1 MVLKKMSNV
10 VSPKKENK
18 NKKKNMENVRKH
30 NVIKLLTN
38 KVEIIYLVSETSYY
52 IAKSFCENII
62 FLWKRISNKNE
73 KNIET
78 HE

>member
-62 FLWKRISNKNE
+62 FL
-73 KNIET
+73 
-78 HE
+78 

>member
-10 VSPKKENK
+10 VSPKKEKK

-62 FLWKRISNKNE
+62 FL
-73 KNIET
+73 
-78 HE
+78 

>member
-18 NKKKNMENVRKH
+18 NKKKNLENVRKH

-52 IAKSFCENII
+52 IAKSFCENVLAIKM
-62 FLWKRISNKNE
+62 KR
-73 KNIET
+73 T
-78 HE
+78 

>member
-38 KVEIIYLVSETSYY
+38 KVEIIHLVSETRYY
-52 IAKSFCENII
+52 IQNLFVK
-62 FLWKRISNKNE
+62 
-73 KNIET
+73 T
-78 HE
+78 